1 MPMNDT
7 FRWIVVVFLATHIP
21 ATILMDSQAI
31 LPPAVVP
38 GFAKSLL
45 RFHVRTNH
53 DPLMEWQPVWFKSF
67 ILFELLFQLPFFFVG
82 FRAFYERR
90 NWIRIPGIAYGAHTA
105 TTLVP
110 ILAEILTHD
119 EFPSE
124 AARWQLFLI
133 YLPYLVIPA
142 MIAVA
147 LSLEE
152 KPFGEDGDGPDPGA
166 SAKRRK
172 SKRG

>member
-1 MPMNDT
+1 LKRSYKHSKN
-7 FRWIVVVFLATHIP
+7 RNQLLSQHQFL
-21 ATILMDSQAI
+21 LQF
-31 LPPAVVP
+31 L
-38 GFAKSLL
+38 
-45 RFHVRTNH
+45 
-53 DPLMEWQPVWFKSF
+53 
-67 ILFELLFQLPFFFVG
+67 ILFQLPLELLFQLPFFFVG

>member
-1 MPMNDT
+1 M
-7 FRWIVVVFLATHIP
+7 
-21 ATILMDSQAI
+21 TIMSSHHLSKHLMRIA
-31 LPPAVVP
+31 PP
-38 GFAKSLL
+38 
-45 RFHVRTNH
+45 
-53 DPLMEWQPVWFKSF
+53 
-67 ILFELLFQLPFFFVG
+67 
-82 FRAFYERR
+82 
-90 NWIRIPGIAYGAHTA
+90 RIPGIAYGAHTA

-152 KPFGEDGDGPDPGA
+152 KPFGEDGDGSNPGA

>member
-1 MPMNDT
+1 M
-7 FRWIVVVFLATHIP
+7 
-21 ATILMDSQAI
+21 
-31 LPPAVVP
+31 
-38 GFAKSLL
+38 
-45 RFHVRTNH
+45 
-53 DPLMEWQPVWFKSF
+53 
-67 ILFELLFQLPFFFVG
+67 
-82 FRAFYERR
+82 RR